1 MSLISK
7 NQTIAI
13 LEKGAGTNQ
22 KKTIAKNI
30 LIKMTFGKNK
40 IITSKVN
47 IAMEGMPW
55 TRILKEEQGKI
66 EIFNGKREDERIIAY
81 NLQYLNNLG

>member
-47 IAMEGMPW
+47 IAMEGMP
-55 TRILKEEQGKI
+55 
-66 EIFNGKREDERIIAY
+66 
-81 NLQYLNNLG
+81 